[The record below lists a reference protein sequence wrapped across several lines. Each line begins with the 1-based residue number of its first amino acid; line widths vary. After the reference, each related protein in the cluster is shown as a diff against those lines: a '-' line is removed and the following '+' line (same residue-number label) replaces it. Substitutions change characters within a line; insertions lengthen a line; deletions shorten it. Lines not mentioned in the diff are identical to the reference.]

1 MLQRTSL
8 TNPNSQN
15 MKMEM
20 LSAQW
25 LSALGMEDPAL
36 LRQYSNLSTPTMEQ
50 LAASMD
56 YQPNENF
63 DHGGSFPSFNPM
75 ENLKIP
81 STACSEFHSGV
92 RFSEALTGY
101 ERPAKIPKTNNWDSA
116 SSQLPFSSVYLQN
129 SMQNVQVQQQ
139 HCLPQQLESYIT
151 SLPQVK
157 DDIYETV
164 APRTPAIQGEIT
176 VSNGSVGQK
185 SCISHSDINHGLD
198 AFNLSAG
205 GELISTQNIFM
216 GNHFLD
222 ANVSTAIMNPPVP
235 TKTSGHSQDHIMA
248 ERKRRERLSQRF
260 IALSAL
266 IPGLKKMDKASV
278 LDDAIKY
285 VKKLRERLNLLE
297 QQTPKHT
304 VQSVVYVNK
313 SSLSSEDGKASS
325 KSSSMENSS
334 KGNGDDK
341 LGLLTPE
348 IEARVVDRNVLV
360 RIHCEKKKG
369 LLVKSLAELEKLQL
383 TVVNASILS
392 FSETA
397 LDLTL
402 SAQME
407 EGCGITGADIVKN
420 LEALFKK
427 MA

>member
-8 TNPNSQN
+8 TDPKSQT

-36 LRQYSNLSTPTMEQ
+36 LRQYSNLSNPTLEQ

-63 DHGGSFPSFNPM
+63 DQGGSFQSFNPM

-92 RFSEALTGY
+92 RFSEGLTGY
-101 ERPAKIPKTNNWDSA
+101 ERPMKIPKANSWDST

-139 HCLPQQLESYIT
+139 HCLSQQLESYIT
-151 SLPQVK
+151 SIPQVK

-164 APRTPAIQGEIT
+164 APRTPAIQGEIM
-176 VSNGSVGQK
+176 VSKGSAGQK
-185 SCISHSDINHGLD
+185 SCISNSDINRGLD

-222 ANVSTAIMNPPVP
+222 ANVSTSIMNPPVP
-235 TKTSGHSQDHIMA
+235 AKTSGHSQDHIMA

-297 QQTPKHT
+297 QQTPKDT

-313 SSLSSEDGKASS
+313 SPLSSEDDKTSS
-325 KSSSMENSS
+325 IENSS
-334 KGNGDDK
+334 KASVDDK
-341 LGLLTPE
+341 LRLLTPE
-348 IEARVVDRNVLV
+348 IEARVAGRNVLV

-369 LLVKSLAELEKLQL
+369 LLVKCLSELEKLQL
-383 TVVNASILS
+383 TVANASILS

-407 EGCGITGADIVKN
+407 EGCGLTVTDIVKN

-427 MA
+427 MS

>member
-8 TNPNSQN
+8 TNPKSQT
-15 MKMEM
+15 MTMEM

-36 LRQYSNLSTPTMEQ
+36 LRQYSTLSTPTLEQ
-50 LAASMD
+50 LPVSMD
-56 YQPNENF
+56 YQPHENF
-63 DHGGSFPSFNPM
+63 DQGGSFQSFNPM
-75 ENLKIP
+75 EDIKIP
-81 STACSEFHSGV
+81 STACSEYNSGV
-92 RFSEALTGY
+92 RFSEVLTGY
-101 ERPAKIPKTNNWDSA
+101 ERPVKIPKANNWDST

-129 SMQNVQVQQQ
+129 SVENVQVQQQ

-157 DDIYETV
+157 DDIYETA
-164 APRTPAIQGEIT
+164 APRTPAIQGEIM
-176 VSNGSVGQK
+176 VSKGSAGQK

-205 GELISTQNIFM
+205 GELFSTQSFFMGKNFPDANIST
-216 GNHFLD
+216 
-222 ANVSTAIMNPPVP
+222 SIMNPPVP
-235 TKTSGHSQDHIMA
+235 AKTAGHSQDHIMA

-285 VKKLRERLNLLE
+285 VKKLREKLNVLE
-297 QQTPKHT
+297 QQTPKDT

-313 SSLSSEDGKASS
+313 SPLSSEDCKTSS
-325 KSSSMENSS
+325 IENSS
-334 KGNGDDK
+334 KASVDDR

-348 IEARVVDRNVLV
+348 IEARVVGRNVLV
-360 RIHCEKKKG
+360 RIHCENKKG
-369 LLVKSLAELEKLQL
+369 LLVKCLSELEKLQL

-407 EGCGITGADIVKN
+407 EGCGLTITDIVKN
-420 LEALFKK
+420 LEALFKS

>member
-8 TNPNSQN
+8 TDPKSQT

-36 LRQYSNLSTPTMEQ
+36 LRQYSNLSNPTLEQ

-56 YQPNENF
+56 YQHNENF
-63 DHGGSFPSFNPM
+63 DQGGSFQSFNPM

-92 RFSEALTGY
+92 RFSEGLTGY
-101 ERPAKIPKTNNWDSA
+101 ERPMKIPKANSWDST
-116 SSQLPFSSVYLQN
+116 SSQFPFSSVYLQN

-151 SLPQVK
+151 SIPQVK

-164 APRTPAIQGEIT
+164 APRTPAIQGEIM
-176 VSNGSVGQK
+176 VSKGSAGQK
-185 SCISHSDINHGLD
+185 SCISNSDINRGLD

-205 GELISTQNIFM
+205 EELISTQNIFM

-222 ANVSTAIMNPPVP
+222 ANVSTSIMNPPVP
-235 TKTSGHSQDHIMA
+235 AKTSGHSQDHIMA

-297 QQTPKHT
+297 QQTPKDT

-313 SSLSSEDGKASS
+313 SPLSSEDDKTSS
-325 KSSSMENSS
+325 IENSS
-334 KGNGDDK
+334 KASVDDK
-341 LGLLTPE
+341 FGLLTPE
-348 IEARVVDRNVLV
+348 IEARVVGRNVLV

-369 LLVKSLAELEKLQL
+369 LLVKCLSELEKLQL
-383 TVVNASILS
+383 TVANASILS

-407 EGCGITGADIVKN
+407 EGCGLTVTDIVKN
-420 LEALFKK
+420 LEAFFKK
-427 MA
+427 MS

>member
-8 TNPNSQN
+8 TDPKSQT

-36 LRQYSNLSTPTMEQ
+36 LRQYSNLSNPTLEQ

-63 DHGGSFPSFNPM
+63 DQGGSFQSFNPM

-92 RFSEALTGY
+92 RFSEGLTGY
-101 ERPAKIPKTNNWDSA
+101 ERPMKIPKANSWDST

-139 HCLPQQLESYIT
+139 HCLSQQLESYIT
-151 SLPQVK
+151 SIPQVK

-164 APRTPAIQGEIT
+164 APRTPAIQGEIM
-176 VSNGSVGQK
+176 VSKGSAGQK
-185 SCISHSDINHGLD
+185 SCISNSDINRGLD

-222 ANVSTAIMNPPVP
+222 ANVSTSIMNPPVP
-235 TKTSGHSQDHIMA
+235 AKTSGHSQDHIMA

-285 VKKLRERLNLLE
+285 VKKLRERLNSLE
-297 QQTPKHT
+297 QQTPKDT

-313 SSLSSEDGKASS
+313 SPLSSEDDKTSS
-325 KSSSMENSS
+325 IENSS
-334 KGNGDDK
+334 KASVDDK

-348 IEARVVDRNVLV
+348 IEARVVGRNVLV

-369 LLVKSLAELEKLQL
+369 LLVKCLLELEKLQL
-383 TVVNASILS
+383 TVANASILS

-407 EGCGITGADIVKN
+407 EGCGLTVTDIVKN

-427 MA
+427 MS

>member
-8 TNPNSQN
+8 TDPKSQT

-36 LRQYSNLSTPTMEQ
+36 LRQYSNLSNPTLEQ

-56 YQPNENF
+56 YQHNENF
-63 DHGGSFPSFNPM
+63 DQGGSFQSFNPM

-92 RFSEALTGY
+92 RFSEGLTGY
-101 ERPAKIPKTNNWDSA
+101 ERPMKIPKANSWDST
-116 SSQLPFSSVYLQN
+116 SSQFPFSSVYLQN

-151 SLPQVK
+151 SIPQVK

-164 APRTPAIQGEIT
+164 APRTPIIQGEIM
-176 VSNGSVGQK
+176 VSKGSAGQK
-185 SCISHSDINHGLD
+185 SCISNSDINRGLD

-222 ANVSTAIMNPPVP
+222 ANVSTSIMNPPVP
-235 TKTSGHSQDHIMA
+235 AKTSGHSQDHIMA

-297 QQTPKHT
+297 QQTPKDT

-313 SSLSSEDGKASS
+313 SPLSSEDDKTSS
-325 KSSSMENSS
+325 IENSS
-334 KGNGDDK
+334 KASVNDK

-348 IEARVVDRNVLV
+348 IEARVVGRNVLV

-369 LLVKSLAELEKLQL
+369 LLVKCLSELEKLQL
-383 TVVNASILS
+383 TVANASILS

-402 SAQME
+402 SAEME
-407 EGCGITGADIVKN
+407 EGCGLTVTDIVKN

-427 MA
+427 MS

>member
-8 TNPNSQN
+8 TNPKSQN

-25 LSALGMEDPAL
+25 LSSLGMEDPAL
-36 LRQYSNLSTPTMEQ
+36 LRQYSNLSTPTLEQ

-63 DHGGSFPSFNPM
+63 DQGGSFPSFDPM

-92 RFSEALTGY
+92 RLSEGLTGY
-101 ERPAKIPKTNNWDSA
+101 ERPMKIQRANNWDST
-116 SSQLPFSSVYLQN
+116 SCQLPFSSVYLQN

-205 GELISTQNIFM
+205 GELMSTQNIFM
-216 GNHFLD
+216 GKHYLD
-222 ANVSTAIMNPPVP
+222 ANISTSILNPPVP
-235 TKTSGHSQDHIMA
+235 AKTSGHSQDHIMA

-297 QQTPKHT
+297 QQIPKHT

-313 SSLSSEDGKASS
+313 SPLASEDSKA
-325 KSSSMENSS
+325 SSMENSS

-348 IEARVVDRNVLV
+348 IEARVVDKNVLV

-420 LEALFKK
+420 LVALFKK